1 MLDSALE
8 KCVSLKINP
17 LLQAEAVL
25 LYTVKRLSIFFKSI
39 FISILTIFP
48 RMICLLPDVEESVA
62 EGITEDGKRS
72 GAYI

>member
-25 LYTVKRLSIFFKSI
+25 LYTIKKLSIFFKSI
-39 FISILTIFP
+39 FISILTIFSKDD
-48 RMICLLPDVEESVA
+48 LPS
-62 EGITEDGKRS
+62 TRR
-72 GAYI
+72 